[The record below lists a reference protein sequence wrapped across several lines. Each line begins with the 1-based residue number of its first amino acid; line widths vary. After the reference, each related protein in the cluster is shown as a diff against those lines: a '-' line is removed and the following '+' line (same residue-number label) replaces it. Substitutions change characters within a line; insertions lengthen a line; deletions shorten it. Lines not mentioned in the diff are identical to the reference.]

1 MQLFGRRVFEDQKS
15 AGRSVNRNAGQQLR
29 AITAA
34 MLTLAAGVPSG
45 FAKQQ
50 SGGVTGAGANQP
62 EKQSSQLPAAP
73 APVPTMP
80 LDLRSGDRDYS
91 KPFGRMLGNPIN
103 MYRPTSIGKAS
114 FANSVRLDNLVKD
127 GKIYLSLSDAIALA
141 IENNYDIA
149 IARYDLDIADT
160 DILRTKAGTTPLGS
174 PSGLVTGTLG
184 GSVSILST
192 GGGPGGTTVGSGG
205 AGSGVSGLTLTTAG
219 AGPLPE
225 PLDPNI
231 TGTVQFERARQPQSN
246 TLFSGGKTAL
256 TTNTNQYNF
265 GYNQG
270 FVTGTALAANI
281 TNTRLTSDNP
291 FTAYSPELNSVF
303 KATVTQHL
311 LQGAGIWINKR
322 FMYQAI
328 NDRRITDSSFRQ
340 QILYTV
346 NQVESIYWGLVSAY
360 EDVQA
365 KQRALDQSTKL
376 SSDTHKQLE
385 IGTMAP
391 LDVVQAD
398 STVATDKQALTASQ
412 NTLNYQQQII
422 KQAIARNL
430 NDPAL
435 ATAPVVPT
443 DRISL
448 DQIPEESQPVE
459 ELVQAAFKNRPELE
473 QAALTLR
480 NDEITLKGARNQLL
494 PALDVYGFY
503 GASALGGSQSPNWTN
518 FQTGQ
523 PNPPG
528 TIPSSGYGTVLTNL
542 FNSSAPDKGAGF
554 SMTIPIRNRA
564 AQAQQARSL
573 MEYRQAELRLAQ
585 LYTQI
590 RMQVVNAQ
598 FALTNDRAE
607 VQSSLA
613 ARDYAQQSLDAEQK
627 KLKLGAS
634 TTAAVLQQERNL
646 AIAENNLIAANAAF
660 ANNRAGLYQVLATT
674 LEHYGINLVDAA
686 KGAVNTAPT
695 IQGVQPAS
703 AQPATTPSAMPAQP
717 TDQPAPAQPATPP
730 PPSK

>member
-1 MQLFGRRVFEDQKS
+1 MK
-15 AGRSVNRNAGQQLR
+15 RNVAQRLR
-29 AITAA
+29 AFTAV

-45 FAKQQ
+45 FAQQEQ
-50 SGGVTGAGANQP
+50 SGGVTGAGAKQP
-62 EKQSSQLPAAP
+62 EKQASQLPAAP
-73 APVPTMP
+73 APVLTQP
-80 LDLRSGDRDYS
+80 LDLRPTNRDYS
-91 KPFGRMLGNPIN
+91 KPFGPLLGNPIN
-103 MYRPTSIGKAS
+103 AYRPTSIGKAS

-160 DILRTKAGTTPLGS
+160 DLLRTKAGFAPLGA

-184 GSVSILST
+184 GSVSILTT

-219 AGPLPE
+219 AGPAPE
-225 PLDPNI
+225 ILDPNV
-231 TGTVQFERARQPQSN
+231 TGTVQFERARSPQAN
-246 TLFSGGKTAL
+246 TLFSGGKTAI
-256 TTNTNQYNF
+256 TTNTDEYIF

-270 FVTGTALAANI
+270 FVTGTALQASI
-281 TNTRLTSDNP
+281 TNQRITTDQP
-291 FTAYSPELNSVF
+291 FTVYSPQLNSIF

-322 FMYQAI
+322 FMYQAQ

-340 QILYTV
+340 QLLYTV
-346 NQVESIYWGLVSAY
+346 NQVESIYWGLVGAY

-365 KQRALDQSTKL
+365 KERALDQSTKL

-430 NDPAL
+430 NDQTL
-435 ATAPVVPT
+435 ATAPVIPT
-443 DRISL
+443 DRIAL
-448 DQIPEESQPVE
+448 DQLPEEAQPIE
-459 ELVQAAFKNRPELE
+459 GLVQAAFQNRPELE

-503 GASALGGSQSPNWTN
+503 GSSALGGSQSSSAIN
-518 FQTGQ
+518 FSTGQ
-523 PNPPG
+523 PYPPG
-528 TIPSSGYGTVLTNL
+528 TFPSSGYGTVLNNL

-554 SMTIPIRNRA
+554 SMTIPIRNRS

-627 KLKLGAS
+627 KLHLGAS
-634 TTAAVLQQERNL
+634 TTANVLQQERNL

-660 ANNRAGLYQVLATT
+660 AKDRAGLYQVLATT
-674 LEHYGINLVDAA
+674 LQHYGINLTDAA
-686 KGAVNTAPT
+686 KGSVNSAPT
-695 IQGVQPAS
+695 VPGVQPAS
-703 AQPATTPSAMPAQP
+703 TAPQPTTTPMPAQP
-717 TDQPAPAQPATPP
+717 TTPP
-730 PPSK
+730 PSSR

>member
-1 MQLFGRRVFEDQKS
+1 MQLFGIRVFEDQAA
-15 AGRSVNRNAGQQLR
+15 AGRQVKRNGTQRLR
-29 AITAA
+29 AIAA
-34 MLTLAAGVPSG
+34 VMLALTAGVPPG
-45 FAKQQ
+45 FGQQ
-50 SGGVTGAGANQP
+50 QTGGVSGAGAKQP
-62 EKQSSQLPAAP
+62 EKQASQLPAAP
-73 APVPTMP
+73 APVLTMP
-80 LDLRSGDRDYS
+80 LDLRPSGRNFS
-91 KPFGRMLGNPIN
+91 KPFGPLLGNPIN

-127 GKIYLSLSDAIALA
+127 EKIYLSLSDAIALA

-160 DILRTKAGTTPLGS
+160 DILRTKAGFSPLGVS
-174 PSGLVTGTLG
+174 SGVVSGTLG
-184 GSVSILST
+184 GSASVLTT
-192 GGGPGGTTVGSGG
+192 GGGPGGTTGGSGG
-205 AGSGVSGLTLTTAG
+205 AGSGTQGLSLTTGG
-219 AGPLPE
+219 AGPAPE
-225 PLDPNI
+225 LLDPNV
-231 TGTVQFERARQPQSN
+231 TGTIDFQRARQPQSN
-246 TLFSGGKTAL
+246 TLFSGGKTSL
-256 TTNTNQYNF
+256 TTNTDLYQF

-270 FVTGTALAANI
+270 FVTGTALQATI
-281 TNTRLTSDNP
+281 TNDRITTDNP
-291 FTAYSPELNSVF
+291 FTSYSPELSSVF

-322 FMYQAI
+322 FMYQAM
-328 NDRRITDSSFRQ
+328 NDRRIADSSFRE

-346 NQVESIYWGLVSAY
+346 NQVESIYWGLVGAY

-365 KQRALDQSTKL
+365 RQRALDQSTKL

-398 STVATDKQALTASQ
+398 STVATDKQALINSE
-412 NTLNYQQQII
+412 NVLNYQQQVI

-435 ATAPVVPT
+435 ATAPVIPT
-443 DRISL
+443 DRIGL
-448 DQIPEESQPVE
+448 DTIEEESQPVE
-459 ELVQAAFKNRPELE
+459 ELVQTAFKNRPELE

-494 PALDVYGFY
+494 PALDVYGYY
-503 GASALGGSQSPNWTN
+503 GSSALGGSQSPNWTN
-518 FQTGQ
+518 FQTGE

-542 FNSSAPDKGAGF
+542 FNSTAPDKGLGF
-554 SMTIPIRNRA
+554 SMTIPIRNRS

-613 ARDYAQQSLDAEQK
+613 ARDYAQQSLDAAQK
-627 KLKLGAS
+627 KLHLGAS
-634 TTAAVLQQERNL
+634 TTADVLLQERNL
-646 AIAENNLIAANAAF
+646 ATAENNLIAANAAF
-660 ANNRAGLYQVLATT
+660 AKDRAGLYQILATT
-674 LEHYGINLVDAA
+674 LQHYGINLQDAA
-686 KGAVNTAPT
+686 KGTVNTAPA

-703 AQPATTPSAMPAQP
+703 TMPQPTTTPMPAQP
-717 TDQPAPAQPATPP
+717 TP
-730 PPSK
+730 PPSSR

>member
-1 MQLFGRRVFEDQKS
+1 MQLFGIRVFEDQQT
-15 AGRSVNRNAGQQLR
+15 AGRRVKRNGTQRLR
-29 AITAA
+29 SLAA
-34 MLTLAAGVPSG
+34 VMLTLTAGVPSG
-45 FAKQQ
+45 FSQQ
-50 SGGVTGAGANQP
+50 QTGGVKGAGANQSDK
-62 EKQSSQLPAAP
+62 EASQLPAAP
-73 APVPTMP
+73 APVLTQP
-80 LDLRSGDRDYS
+80 LDLRPTNRDYS
-91 KPFGRMLGNPIN
+91 KPFGPLLGNPIN

-160 DILRTKAGTTPLGS
+160 DILRTKAGFGPLGA
-174 PSGLVTGTLG
+174 PSGVVTGTLG
-184 GSVSILST
+184 GSASVLTT
-192 GGGPGGTTVGSGG
+192 GGGPGGTTGGSGG
-205 AGSGVSGLTLTTAG
+205 AGSGVNGLTLTTAG
-219 AGPLPE
+219 AGPAPE
-225 PLDPNI
+225 ILDPNI
-231 TGTVQFERARQPQSN
+231 TGTVQFERASAPQAN
-246 TLFSGGKTAL
+246 TLFSGGKSSL

-270 FVTGTALAANI
+270 FVTGTALQANI
-281 TNTRLTSDNP
+281 INTRITSDNP
-291 FTAYSPELNSVF
+291 FTAYSPELSSTF

-328 NDRRITDSSFRQ
+328 NDRRITDSSFRE

-346 NQVESIYWGLVSAY
+346 NQVESIYWGLVGAY

-376 SSDTHKQLE
+376 SGDTHKQLE

-398 STVATDKQALTASQ
+398 STVATDKQALINSQ

-422 KQAIARNL
+422 KQAIARDL

-435 ATAPVVPT
+435 ATAPVIPT
-443 DRISL
+443 DRITL
-448 DQIPEESQPVE
+448 DQLAEESEPVE
-459 ELVQAAFKNRPELE
+459 QLVQDAFKNRPELE

-503 GASALGGSQSPNWTN
+503 GSNALGGSQSPNWTN

-542 FNSSAPDKGAGF
+542 FNSSAPDKGVGF
-554 SMTIPIRNRA
+554 SMTIPIRNRS

-627 KLKLGAS
+627 KLHLGAS
-634 TTAAVLQQERNL
+634 TTANVLLQERNL
-646 AIAENNLIAANAAF
+646 ATGENNLIAANAAF
-660 ANNRAGLYQVLATT
+660 AKDRAGLYQILATT
-674 LEHYGINLVDAA
+674 LQHYGINLQDAA
-686 KGAVNTAPT
+686 KGTVNTAPT

-703 AQPATTPSAMPAQP
+703 SAPQPTTTPMPAQP
-717 TDQPAPAQPATPP
+717 TA
-730 PPSK
+730 PPSSR

>member
-1 MQLFGRRVFEDQKS
+1 MQLFGRRVFEDQNS
-15 AGRSVNRNAGQQLR
+15 AGRAVKRNAGQQLR

-34 MLTLAAGVPSG
+34 MLTLTAGVPSG
-45 FAKQQ
+45 IAQQQ
-50 SGGVTGAGANQP
+50 SGGVTGAGAKQP
-62 EKQSSQLPAAP
+62 EKQSSQLPTAP
-73 APVPTMP
+73 APVPTKP
-80 LDLRSGDRDYS
+80 LDLRPTNRDYS
-91 KPFGRMLGNPIN
+91 KPFGPLLGNPIN

-160 DILRTKAGTTPLGS
+160 DILRTKTGAEPLGA

-231 TGTVQFERARQPQSN
+231 TGTVQFERARQPQAN

-270 FVTGTALAANI
+270 FVTGTALQANI
-281 TNTRLTSDNP
+281 TNTRITSDNP
-291 FTAYSPELNSVF
+291 FTAYSPELSSVF

-398 STVATDKQALTASQ
+398 STVSTDKQALTASQ

-448 DQIPEESQPVE
+448 DQIPEETQPVE
-459 ELVQAAFKNRPELE
+459 DLVQAAFKNRPELE
-473 QAALTLR
+473 QASLTLR

-503 GASALGGSQSPNWTN
+503 GSSALGGSQSPNWTN
-518 FQTGQ
+518 FQTGE

-542 FNSSAPDKGAGF
+542 FNSSAPDKGVGF
-554 SMTIPIRNRA
+554 SMTIPIRNRS
-564 AQAQQARSL
+564 AQAQQERSL

-634 TTAAVLQQERNL
+634 TTANVLQQERNL

-686 KGAVNTAPT
+686 KGTVNTAPT
-695 IQGVQPAS
+695 VPGVQPAS
-703 AQPATTPSAMPAQP
+703 AQPTTTPTPMPAQP
-717 TDQPAPAQPATPP
+717 TDQPTAQPTTPP
-730 PPSK
+730 PPPSR